1 MGKVNDFWWIGQDQ
15 DESWIEG
22 QSEKLE
28 MTEENSEIPPVR
40 IINSN
45 EETRLPIQ

>member
-1 MGKVNDFWWIGQDQ
+1 MGKVNDFWWVEQNQD
-15 DESWIEG
+15 DAWIDV

-28 MTEENSEIPPVR
+28 MIEENYEIPPVR

-45 EETRLPIQ
+45 EETRLPI